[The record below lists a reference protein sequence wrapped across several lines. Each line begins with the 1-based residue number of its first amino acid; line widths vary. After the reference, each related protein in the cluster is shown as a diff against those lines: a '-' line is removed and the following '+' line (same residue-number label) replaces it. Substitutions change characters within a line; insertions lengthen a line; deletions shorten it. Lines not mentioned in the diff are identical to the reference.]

1 MKAAICYEF
10 GNPLVIEDVKIDP
23 PQKGE
28 VKVKVVATAIC
39 HSDIHFIKGDWG
51 GKVPLIAGHETSG
64 IVEEVGEGVDSIKVG
79 DKVVVSLLRSCGR
92 CRYCIKGLLYLCE
105 GEFLLDR
112 GTRLHTKDGKD
123 IYQGLWVGGFAE
135 YVVVHQSQVVKIIE
149 EVPLDVSA
157 LLGCGV
163 ITGVG
168 AVLNTAKVEPGK
180 SVAVIGVGGVGLNV
194 IQGAKLVNAYPI
206 VAMDILDK
214 KLERSRDFGATHTI
228 NINSTGNLNKEIKDI
243 NSGYGVDY
251 VFITVGNSE
260 SIIKGCEIVDK
271 GGKIIIVGIPKLT
284 TQVALNILPI
294 VKGEHKFIGSWV
306 GSTCLK
312 IDVPKLIKLYQRG
325 NLKLDELITHR
336 YSLSQIN
343 DAIKEVEEGDIIRN
357 LIVLN

>member
-1 MKAAICYEF
+1 
-10 GNPLVIEDVKIDP
+10 
-23 PQKGE
+23 

-51 GKVPLIAGHETSG
+51 GRTPFIAGHETSA
-64 IVEEVGEGVDSIKVG
+64 IIEEVGEGVDSIKVG
-79 DKVVVSLLRSCGR
+79 DKVVVSVLRSCGR
-92 CRYCIKGLLYLCE
+92 CRYCIKGLPHLCE
-105 GEFLLDR
+105 EEFLLDR

-135 YVVVHQSQVVKIIE
+135 YVVVHQSQVVKIPE
-149 EVPLDVSA
+149 GTPLDIAA

-168 AVLNTAKVEPGK
+168 AVLNTAKVETGN

-194 IQGAKLVNAYPI
+194 VQGAKLVNAYPI

-228 NINSTGNLNKEIKDI
+228 NINFTHNLNKEIKDI
-243 NSGYGVDY
+243 TSGWGVDY

-260 SIIKGCEIVDK
+260 AITKGCEIVNR
-271 GGKIIIVGIPKLT
+271 GGKIIIVGVPKLT
-284 TQVALNILPI
+284 TQVALNVLPI
-294 VKGEHKFIGSWV
+294 VKEERKFIGSWM

-312 IDVPKLIKLYQRG
+312 IDIPKLIKLYQRG

-336 YSLSQIN
+336 YPLSQIN
-343 DAIKEVEEGDIIRN
+343 DAIKEVEEGDVIRN
-357 LIVLN
+357 LIVLD